1 MSTGC
6 GFVDGRCLEDGRGPV
21 GRVRGERS
29 KSKSEEVV
37 LMVKNRCT
45 GPEE

>member
-1 MSTGC
+1 MDLWRGLC
-6 GFVDGRCLEDGRGPV
+6 LVDGRGSV

-29 KSKSEEVV
+29 KSISEVV

-45 GPEE
+45 GPEESRE

>member
-1 MSTGC
+1 M
-6 GFVDGRCLEDGRGPV
+6 DGRGPV

-29 KSKSEEVV
+29 KSKSEEQEVV